1 MTRTVEKYGLLFKRG
16 HFVTSPPELLQPGTC
31 TSERKINQV
40 MDFHN
45 SVLMLFF
52 FLAGGKRKSS
62 FSVSGNDVCKWK
74 PQPEMNEI
82 LKPISNTEASI

>member
-1 MTRTVEKYGLLFKRG
+1 
-16 HFVTSPPELLQPGTC
+16 
-31 TSERKINQV
+31 

-45 SVLMLFF
+45 SVLMVFS
-52 FLAGGKRKSS
+52 FLAGGKRKIS

-82 LKPISNTEASI
+82 LKPISNRKPQFEKQKNKKERYNRLMEEIYTEALRFYQTEENPPD